1 MKPLD
6 ELATVAKEMTP
17 PPGLEDRVV
26 GALRGQSLLG
36 TRSTAWGWQAAA
48 ALFLLGTGV
57 LFGRFSAPAPDLDT
71 AVSRSSMPRFLLMLT
86 DGEDDSGDDVERS
99 ARYRQWVIDQRSAG
113 RAITGER
120 LAPSGLAVVRSG
132 SGPVLTPDVQ
142 GYFVI
147 SAASIDDAA
156 SVARSSPHVQSGG
169 MIIVRPIDT
178 P

>member
-1 MKPLD
+1 MKRLD
-6 ELATVAKEMTP
+6 ELAIVAKEMTP

-26 GALRGQSLLG
+26 GALRGQSLLR

-48 ALFLLGTGV
+48 ALVLLGTGV
-57 LFGRFSAPAPDLDT
+57 LLGRFSAPAPDLDT
-71 AVSRSSMPRFLLMLT
+71 AASRSSMPRFLLMLT
-86 DGEDDSGDDVERS
+86 DGDDSGDDVERS
-99 ARYRQWVIDQRSAG
+99 VRYRQWAMDQRSAG
-113 RAITGER
+113 RGITGER
-120 LAPSGLAVVRSG
+120 LAPSGVAVVRSG